1 MAKAVARRW
10 LQSRLRPEYRLRVYY
25 GAREVRG
32 APALLRSFRDAKL
45 KIGSVDPIEDLGVR
59 EDIDHFE
66 VWSSNRDGLRE
77 LQAWF
82 EARGC
87 ETTGVW

>member
-10 LQSRLRPEYRLRVYY
+10 LEGRLRPEYRLRVYY
-25 GAREVRG
+25 GAREIRG
-32 APALLRSFRDAKL
+32 VPALLRSFRDAKL
-45 KIGSVDPIEDLGVR
+45 KIGSVDPIPDLGVN
-59 EDIDHFE
+59 EGIDHFE
-66 VWSSNRDGLRE
+66 VWSSDRDGLRA

-82 EARGC
+82 EERGC